1 MGWIQRFSRWAR
13 LVLDVRFWGE
23 HGVRLESVDAD
34 GADSRHV
41 GFDIVKTTHQLSDTV
56 LTEIHPGAGGV
67 SLSVA
72 DAWFI
77 WQLKFSGGSS
87 GLDREGS

>member
-1 MGWIQRFSRWAR
+1 MGWIQRSSRWAR

-41 GFDIVKTTHQLSDTV
+41 GFDIVKTTHQLCDAFF
-56 LTEIHPGAGGV
+56 TEIHPGPGGV
-67 SLSVA
+67 ALSIV
-72 DAWFI
+72 DA
-77 WQLKFSGGSS
+77 
-87 GLDREGS
+87 